1 MNVDIKSI
9 VRPEVLRLKPYIPAK
24 KVTNTVR
31 LNANESPF
39 SVTDNAEAMSLNLYP
54 DAVPYRIRSSVANYL
69 GITEENCVVTRGS
82 TEAIDIL
89 IRTFCSPRDD
99 EIIIF
104 PPTFEMYQFYA
115 AIQGINIV
123 RVPLL
128 EDSNYQIDIDVFK
141 SKLSKKSKLTF
152 LCSPSNPTG
161 HSIDTTS
168 IYQVCELLKGYGL
181 LVLDGAYAEFS
192 DQAVYREILNDF
204 SNVVVLRTLSKAFG
218 LAGSRCGAL
227 IGSNEICE
235 YIMRV
240 IPPYSF
246 SKPSEQTVLE
256 SLTEKGIEKSKEN
269 IKSILKE
276 RQYLE
281 NELKNLT
288 SVKEVFPSETN
299 FVLVKTTG
307 AEQFCERAKESGFL
321 LRNVGYQPTLNNCV
335 RITVGTREQ
344 NQNLIR
350 GLKDE

>member
-1 MNVDIKSI
+1 
-9 VRPEVLRLKPYIPAK
+9 
-24 KVTNTVR
+24 
-31 LNANESPF
+31 
-39 SVTDNAEAMSLNLYP
+39 
-54 DAVPYRIRSSVANYL
+54 
-69 GITEENCVVTRGS
+69 
-82 TEAIDIL
+82 
-89 IRTFCSPRDD
+89 
-99 EIIIF
+99 
-104 PPTFEMYQFYA
+104 MYQFYA

-123 RVPLL
+123 SVPLL
-128 EDSNYQIDIDVFK
+128 ENSNYQIDIDGFK

-161 HSIDTTS
+161 HSIDTTT
-168 IYQVCELLKGYGL
+168 IYQVCESLKDYGL

-192 DQAVYREILNDF
+192 DEAVYREILNDF

-321 LRNVGYQPTLNNCV
+321 LRNVDYQPTLNNCV

>member
-1 MNVDIKSI
+1 MSLDIKSI
-9 VRPEVLRLKPYIPAK
+9 VRPEVLGLKPYVPAK
-24 KVTNTVR
+24 KITNTVR

-39 SVTDNAEAMSLNLYP
+39 TVTEKAEAMSLNLYP
-54 DAVPYRIRSSVANYL
+54 DAVPYRIRSSVADYL
-69 GITEENCVVTRGS
+69 GIAQENCVVTRGS

-89 IRTFCSPRDD
+89 IRTFCSPGDD

-115 AIQGINIV
+115 AVQGINIV
-123 RVPLL
+123 SVPLL
-128 EDSNYQIDIDVFK
+128 ENNNYQINFDIFK
-141 SKLSKKSKLTF
+141 SKLSKRSKLTF

-161 HSIDTTS
+161 HSINKNT
-168 IYQVCELLKGYGL
+168 IYQVCESLKDFGL

-192 DQAVYREILNDF
+192 GETVYREILNDF

-227 IGSNEICE
+227 IGSNEICQ

-240 IPPYSF
+240 MPPYSF

-256 SLTEKGIEKSKEN
+256 SLNEKGIGKSKEN

-281 NELKNLT
+281 NELKDLT
-288 SVKEVFPSETN
+288 CVERVFPSQTN
-299 FVLVKTTG
+299 FVLVKTTD
-307 AEQFCERAKESGFL
+307 AEQFCKRAKNSGFL
-321 LRNVGYQPTLNNCV
+321 LRNVDYQPTLKNCV

-344 NQNLIR
+344 IKSLIR
-350 GLKDE
+350 GLRDE

>member
-1 MNVDIKSI
+1 MNVDIKTI
-9 VRPEVLRLKPYIPAK
+9 VRPEVLRLRPYVPAK
-24 KVTNTVR
+24 KITNTVR

-39 SVTDNAEAMSLNLYP
+39 SVTDKAEAMSLNLYP
-54 DAVPYRIRSSVANYL
+54 DAVPYRIRSAVANYL
-69 GITEENCVVTRGS
+69 GISEENCVVTRGS

-89 IRTFCSPRDD
+89 IRTFCSPRND

-104 PPTFEMYQFYA
+104 PPTFEMYQFYG
-115 AIQGINIV
+115 AIQGIDIV
-123 RVPLL
+123 SVPLL
-128 EDSNYQIDIDVFK
+128 ENKNYQIDIDVFK
-141 SKLSKKSKLTF
+141 SKLSKRSKLTF

-161 HSIDTTS
+161 HSINTNI
-168 IYQVCELLKGYGL
+168 IYQVCESLKDYGL

-192 DQAVYREILNDF
+192 DENIYREILNDF

-227 IGSNEICE
+227 IGSKEICE

>member
-1 MNVDIKSI
+1 MNIDIRSI
-9 VRPEVLRLKPYIPAK
+9 VRPEVLRLKPYVPAK
-24 KVTNTVR
+24 KVTNKVR

-39 SVTDNAEAMSLNLYP
+39 SVTEKAEAMSLNLYP
-54 DAVPYRIRSSVANYL
+54 DAVPYKIRSSVANYL
-69 GITEENCVVTRGS
+69 GIVEENCVVTRGS

-89 IRTFCSPRDD
+89 IRTFCSPKDD

-161 HSIDTTS
+161 HSIDATS

-227 IGSNEICE
+227 ICSNEICE

-246 SKPSEQTVLE
+246 SEPSEETVLQ
-256 SLTEKGIEKSKEN
+256 SLTDEGIEKSKEN
-269 IKSILKE
+269 IKLILKE

-281 NELKNLT
+281 NQLRDLT
-288 SVKEVFPSETN
+288 CVDKVFPSETN
-299 FVLVKTTG
+299 FVLVKTTD

-321 LRNVGYQPTLNNCV
+321 LRNVGYHQPLNNCV
-335 RITVGTREQ
+335 RITVGSREQ
-344 NQNLIR
+344 NRSLIR

>member
-1 MNVDIKSI
+1 MC
-9 VRPEVLRLKPYIPAK
+9 
-24 KVTNTVR
+24 
-31 LNANESPF
+31 
-39 SVTDNAEAMSLNLYP
+39 
-54 DAVPYRIRSSVANYL
+54 IR
-69 GITEENCVVTRGS
+69 
-82 TEAIDIL
+82 
-89 IRTFCSPRDD
+89 
-99 EIIIF
+99 
-104 PPTFEMYQFYA
+104 
-115 AIQGINIV
+115 
-123 RVPLL
+123 
-128 EDSNYQIDIDVFK
+128 DS
-141 SKLSKKSKLTF
+141 
-152 LCSPSNPTG
+152 
-161 HSIDTTS
+161 
-168 IYQVCELLKGYGL
+168 
-181 LVLDGAYAEFS
+181 
-192 DQAVYREILNDF
+192 
-204 SNVVVLRTLSKAFG
+204 
-218 LAGSRCGAL
+218 
-227 IGSNEICE
+227 
-235 YIMRV
+235 
-240 IPPYSF
+240 YSF

>member
-9 VRPEVLRLKPYIPAK
+9 VRPEVLRLKPYVPAK
-24 KVTNTVR
+24 KITNTVR

-39 SVTDNAEAMSLNLYP
+39 SVTDKAEAMSLNLYP

-115 AIQGINIV
+115 AIQGVNIV
-123 RVPLL
+123 SVPLL
-128 EDSNYQIDIDVFK
+128 ENSNYQIDIDVFK

-161 HSIDTTS
+161 HSIDTSS
-168 IYQVCELLKGYGL
+168 IYQVCESLKDYGL

-192 DQAVYREILNDF
+192 DKAVYREILNDF

-256 SLTEKGIEKSKEN
+256 SLTKKGIEKSKKN
-269 IKSILKE
+269 IKLILNE

-281 NELKNLT
+281 NELKNLPH
-288 SVKEVFPSETN
+288 VKEVFPSDTN
-299 FVLVKTTG
+299 FILVRTTD
-307 AEQFCERAKESGFL
+307 AEHFCEQAKKSGFL
-321 LRNVGYQPTLNNCV
+321 LRNVGYQPTPNNCV

-344 NQNLIR
+344 NQTLIR
-350 GLKDE
+350 GLQDV